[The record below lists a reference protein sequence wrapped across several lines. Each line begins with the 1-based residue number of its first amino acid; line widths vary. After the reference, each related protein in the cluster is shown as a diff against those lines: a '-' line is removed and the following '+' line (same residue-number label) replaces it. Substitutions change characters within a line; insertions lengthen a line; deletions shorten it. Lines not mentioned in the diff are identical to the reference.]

1 MFKFQ
6 RNFDI
11 TQITTMPSKRNFFE
25 MSADAVNAKAHPLD
39 FIGYHQASSIKGAI
53 EVHEKIVK
61 HKHQA
66 IQKAEQSILR
76 NQLKIEEYQNKIE
89 ELKKLNINLEDE
101 HAEAREFVRNAE
113 VEGRVLKATKKR
125 GEELEKELLD
135 SAKKEFAD
143 KMEVMLQETESQMCL
158 KQNILL
164 QIKREAD
171 P

>member
-1 MFKFQ
+1 
-6 RNFDI
+6 
-11 TQITTMPSKRNFFE
+11 

-39 FIGYHQASSIKGAI
+39 FIGYHQASSIKDAI

-66 IQKAEQSILR
+66 IQRAEKFILR

-101 HAEAREFVRNAE
+101 HAEAREFVGSAE
-113 VEGRVLKATKKR
+113 VEGRVLKAIKKR

-135 SAKKEFAD
+135 NAKKEFAD

-158 KQNILL
+158 QQNILL

>member
-1 MFKFQ
+1 MIRFQ
-6 RNFDI
+6 RNPDI

-25 MSADAVNAKAHPLD
+25 MSGDAANTKAHPLD
-39 FIGYHQASSIKGAI
+39 LIKDAI

>member
-39 FIGYHQASSIKGAI
+39 FIKGAI

-66 IQKAEQSILR
+66 IQKAEQFILR